1 MWRTSL
7 GIGVVFPLS
16 LLYLRFKLEEPEE
29 FAKESMKKATP
40 YKLVIGFYGF
50 RLFCVSLIWFLYNV
64 STWNSKSK
72 TKKKNAS
79 LTFAIS
85 SLSTPLVSTLL
96 PS

>member
-7 GIGVVFPLS
+7 GIGAIFPLV

-29 FAKESMKKATP
+29 YAKESMKKKTP
-40 YKLVIGFYGF
+40 YMLVLKFYGF

-64 STWNSKSK
+64 RTTRTVTCLVILTDK
-72 TKKKNAS
+72 T
-79 LTFAIS
+79 S
-85 SLSTPLVSTLL
+85 SPSMPLASTPP